1 MASGGRPRG
10 SGELLVLCGLYILT
24 LAAAQVNYAAMD
36 AGALTLGASPGLKG
50 ASNLLDANP
59 DRYAI
64 APCDAEE
71 KWVEIGLSEDIM
83 LESVSLASYEMYSGA
98 MREIRLL
105 GSTTFP
111 PGPQGWKELAI
122 FEAKQ
127 VRGEQRFKV
136 SAGTWARYVKLEFL
150 SFHGSEYYCTLSEIR
165 VFGQTLVENLK
176 TDLDDSLT
184 AEELNQQ
191 VADMTADLVGSE
203 GLRALDDGGEAS
215 QKAQQGI
222 DPEAGKRRKRM
233 HVQQTRD
240 LVAGGDAEGPRS
252 VGFSWL
258 PPYYEEFITPFT
270 EAEDAADQHPIWTED
285 AIREAAA
292 NSSQRLD
299 FITSPLA
306 AIRLWLGAD
315 REASRPRTRAIQS
328 HAGAAESCLE
338 ADESEETEPSPE
350 EEEDEPEPFGND
362 TAQVAAA
369 TPKFDAPAYTTTL
382 PVPQSVAKESKDES
396 KAAIADAAAAAPK
409 QDASLPPQGE
419 GQPNAQPKQEN
430 GAAVIAKEQPS
441 AGEAAAV
448 SLASCLGNLNL
459 GKFRNIT
466 MTRLQAAEA
475 SKKSG
480 TDAIEAAVPPSDFD
494 SIFKKLMKMVK
505 GLEFGH
511 SILDQY
517 LAMAHGCYK
526 EVIVDLIGKLDV
538 QTEISRKH
546 GEEMKTLRE
555 EMSEIRDMVLD
566 HGQCY
571 SNHDGL

>member
-1 MASGGRPRG
+1 
-10 SGELLVLCGLYILT
+10 
-24 LAAAQVNYAAMD
+24 
-36 AGALTLGASPGLKG
+36 
-50 ASNLLDANP
+50 
-59 DRYAI
+59 
-64 APCDAEE
+64 
-71 KWVEIGLSEDIM
+71 VEIGLSEDIM

-176 TDLDDSLT
+176 TDLDGRFPEIRWARALKSPFRSARRMLFLPLPHSSVADSLT